1 MSNVARMD
9 ALRLQAGLLYA
20 RQGVWPFVGAGVF
33 VALLAVLAI
42 VMPQISG
49 ARQNALDDASRMTRQ
64 LASLQAKPESERLSP
79 AQGLARTLADQ
90 STTTATIRKLQE
102 FATGMGLQVTQTD
115 YRRLAGGQQQD
126 YSELQIAMPVKGN
139 YPTLR
144 LFLLTVMAEV
154 SSLSVEQLIV
164 KREQASSDQIDAQI
178 YFSLWQ
184 RPTAGGAK

>member
-1 MSNVARMD
+1 MSSAARMD

-20 RQGVWPFVGAGVF
+20 RQGVWPFVSAGVV

-49 ARQNALDDASRMTRQ
+49 ARQKALDDARRMTEQ

-90 STTTATIRKLQE
+90 ATTTATIRKLQE

-115 YRRLAGGQQQD
+115 YRRLSGGAQQD
-126 YSELQIAMPVKGN
+126 YSELQIALPVKGN

-154 SSLSVEQLIV
+154 PSLSVEQLIV
-164 KREQASSDQIDAQI
+164 KREQASSDQVDAQI
-178 YFSLWQ
+178 YLSLWQ
-184 RPTAGGAK
+184 RPAAGGAK